1 MPPRGKRLQRRRHGG
16 RGATRFLRGMRV
28 RAIIRPERFRG
39 DPETRSGNGEIV
51 SGNSERDPARVESF
65 STCPRIVSR

>member
-1 MPPRGKRLQRRRHGG
+1 
-16 RGATRFLRGMRV
+16 MRV

-39 DPETRSGNGEIV
+39 DPETRSGNSEII

-65 STCPRIVSR
+65 STCPQIVSR

>member
-1 MPPRGKRLQRRRHGG
+1 
-16 RGATRFLRGMRV
+16 MRV

-51 SGNSERDPARVESF
+51 SANSERDPARAESF